1 LLKLSSKNIVIQT
14 REQSSNAYFGVRYN
28 RKEDNYEG
36 WNIYGKI
43 LDMIKQ
49 EMEIKESI
57 KVNAESFTEFNNK
70 GMVTIN
76 YAKKT
81 LNSNDRVLLLSSI
94 NVEQSSD
101 ILNENDLIDPNV
113 VYITL
118 TDISR
123 DLIQTY
129 KLELT
134 NEQQEIVNELVELDK
149 VTNEDRDNLRIQEL
163 SKIIESFFV
172 ESNLVNK
179 KQNIDNQEIIP
190 FVPLTSMSDIT
201 NHSGGAKFSDTK
213 WDQIGREFGVINHN
227 HYREPLSYI
236 DTTGKSAKGSK
247 TLDSLELQKANITPT
262 YITQENYNEG
272 AIKSY

>member
-1 LLKLSSKNIVIQT
+1 LLFKQEN
-14 REQSSNAYFGVRYN
+14 RAANAYFGVRYN
-28 RKEDNYEG
+28 KKEDNYEG

-134 NEQQEIVNELVELDK
+134 NEQQEIVSELVELDK
-149 VTNEDRDNLRIQEL
+149 VTDER
-163 SKIIESFFV
+163 
-172 ESNLVNK
+172 
-179 KQNIDNQEIIP
+179 
-190 FVPLTSMSDIT
+190 
-201 NHSGGAKFSDTK
+201 
-213 WDQIGREFGVINHN
+213 
-227 HYREPLSYI
+227 
-236 DTTGKSAKGSK
+236 
-247 TLDSLELQKANITPT
+247 
-262 YITQENYNEG
+262 
-272 AIKSY
+272 